1 MPFTMRALFLLLL
14 LTLAFAGTGNADSPV
29 VGDGTGAGGT
39 DPAPAPGP
47 DLSSLNIRLSSRA
60 IRPPDEVVK
69 KVVSLEG
76 IRVARPVTGEPTRAV
91 ILEDDARQRVIV
103 LSLAPDQAEKADNGE
118 GPIQAYLLADINLE
132 SRLPQLTACS
142 NQRRCAED
150 RTPGVGGLGC
160 VAFCLVETLRP

>member
-1 MPFTMRALFLLLL
+1 MRALFLLLL
-14 LTLAFAGTGNADSPV
+14 LALAFAGTGNAETSI

-39 DPAPAPGP
+39 GPAPATGP

-69 KVVSLEG
+69 KAVSLEG

-91 ILEDDARQRVIV
+91 ILEDDARQRVLV
-103 LSLAPDQAEKADNGE
+103 LSLAPDQANSGE
-118 GPIQAYLLADINLE
+118 GRIQAYLLVDINLE
-132 SRLPQLTACS
+132 SRLPQLIACS

>member
-1 MPFTMRALFLLLL
+1 MRALFLLLVL
-14 LTLAFAGTGNADSPV
+14 ALAFAGTGNAGTSL
-29 VGDGTGAGGT
+29 VGEGTGAGGT
-39 DPAPAPGP
+39 DPAPATGP

-69 KVVSLEG
+69 KVIPLEG
-76 IRVARPVTGEPTRAV
+76 IRVARPVTGELTRAV
-91 ILEDDARQRVIV
+91 ILEDDARQRVLV
-103 LSLAPDQAEKADNGE
+103 LSIAPDQTDQSDSGE
-118 GPIQAYLLADINLE
+118 GRIQAYLLVDINLE